1 MRQSAGW
8 SRQRFLPSSRAH
20 LSNGPQR
27 LGNLPHRP
35 EVRRKCKSVSFRP
48 FAVIE
53 AVSGDAHNPL
63 ARFAAKNATPKS
75 PSEKDKPVYQ
85 LTQKLVTTSA
95 SKDKRTLQCS
105 GGISVLYGDL
115 KATKEI
121 EFTVQQAADGKR
133 SVSVQP
139 FEF

>member
-1 MRQSAGW
+1 MQKRHFAALASVAFLSGCSAK
-8 SRQRFLPSSRAH
+8 PDCD
-20 LSNGPQR
+20 SNETR
-27 LGNLPHRP
+27 L
-35 EVRRKCKSVSFRP
+35 
-48 FAVIE
+48 AVIE
-53 AVSGDAHNPL
+53 AVSGDAHNLL
-63 ARFAAKNATPKS
+63 ARFAAKNARPTS

-85 LTQKLVTTSA
+85 LTQKLVTTSS

-105 GGISVLYGDL
+105 GGVSVLYGDL

-133 SVSVQP
+133 SVSVKP

>member
-1 MRQSAGW
+1 MQKRHFSALA
-8 SRQRFLPSSRAH
+8 SLVLVCSCSAKPDCD
-20 LSNGPQR
+20 SNETR
-27 LGNLPHRP
+27 L
-35 EVRRKCKSVSFRP
+35 
-48 FAVIE
+48 AVIE

-63 ARFAAKNATPKS
+63 ARFAAKNATPTS

-95 SKDKRTLQCS
+95 SRDKRTLQCS

-133 SVSVQP
+133 SVSVEP